1 MQATA
6 GFLPGAKGAGGD
18 ISAYALCGPAVVRP
32 FPIMNHAGAVGGE
45 VRDPAARHEGI
56 KQLVSTV
63 FDEMRAVNVHHT
75 GATFA
80 GGPNIRGALGDALL
94 VVGRERT
101 RFAGRIN

>member
-1 MQATA
+1 
-6 GFLPGAKGAGGD
+6 
-18 ISAYALCGPAVVRP
+18 
-32 FPIMNHAGAVGGE
+32 MNHAGAVGGE
-45 VRDPAARHEGI
+45 VRDPAVRHEGI

-101 RFAGRIN
+101 RFAGRINERFLNAGHAVPFGKREHFQLGEIDALHWPSTV